1 VLVVRDACPGCGSM
15 QCKNN
20 GHIHNGK
27 QNHQGKTCGRHGV
40 VSADEPGWLAGAGPG
55 PLANARKP
63 ETLHPPLASV
73 EV

>member
-1 VLVVRDACPGCGSM
+1 MMVVRDACPECGFM

-27 QNHQGKTCGRHGV
+27 QNHQGKTCGRHCIA
-40 VSADEPGWLAGAGPG
+40 SADEPGRLAGASPG
-55 PLANARKP
+55 PSANARAP
-63 ETLHPPLASV
+63 ETFHPPLASV